1 MKPLIRIAFLSLLT
15 ASLTTLPAAANPI
28 SVFILPKDSKA
39 NRFAQYSEWMGDFI
53 RDMRKNLKAPR
64 MPFVIGV
71 MGVGGLKANEA
82 NLRFREAKAAPAF
95 LPEFRGNVVAVPAAP
110 FWDEPLA
117 AIQEKHDQVRQMAY
131 LLKTKNKNQANKDGQ
146 MTDAEQRTYL
156 KKFEAELISPN
167 EVTLRQRGASNAGY
181 HYLGCAKT
189 FAVMGKAFAEAILT
203 LNSK

>member
-15 ASLTTLPAAANPI
+15 ASLTALPASANPI

-39 NRFAQYSEWMGDFI
+39 NRFAKYSEWMGDFI

-82 NLRFREAKAAPAF
+82 NLRFREAKAALAF

-181 HYLGCAKT
+181 HYLGSAKT
-189 FAVMGKAFAEAILT
+189 FAAMG
-203 LNSK
+203 